1 VLASNRQ
8 SPSDLAQN
16 NQQLTNPTGIMG
28 LYLQAVQRQHAEE
41 GLNRAMGGI
50 AAAFAPPGQQAMWG
64 RQFDVPQQDPA
75 GIMGNI
81 MALQQN
87 QMAMQG
93 RQQML
98 NNLPQIA
105 KDMGITP
112 AQAQAEYLADPQG
125 FMSAVL
131 TSQGLGAGANTA
143 MGQMKAAQ
151 RAWQANHPNEP
162 LPWDPGDPESYRA
175 YAATNAMD
183 KKNTQEQVN
192 AGLEEAPDAI
202 RSNQNMRDK
211 LQWLND
217 HPAATQAALKNQLGL
232 VSLQG
237 WAGIGDQDKAQALN
251 IINYLKSNLY
261 AGEFKNTK
269 NIRSQAEATNLGNS
283 ASMLGSGTL
292 PPEQATGEISRLLT
306 DANTNLANS
315 KARGG
320 QTLTPQEWAAANPL
334 YKDKGKFA
342 AGATVQ
348 NDLRNNPGG
357 YADVPSG
364 ASYIAPDGTV
374 RTKA

>member
-1 VLASNRQ
+1 
-8 SPSDLAQN
+8 
-16 NQQLTNPTGIMG
+16 MG
-28 LYLQAVQRQHAEE
+28 LYLQAVQRAHAEDTFNR
-41 GLNRAMGGI
+41 GLSMI
-50 AAAFAPPGQQAMWG
+50 AAANAPPGQAGVWMHSM
-64 RQFDVPQQDPA
+64 DNLSQDPT
-75 GIMGNI
+75 GMMGNI
-81 MALQQN
+81 MKLQQY
-87 QMAMQG
+87 QYEQQG
-93 RQQML
+93 RQQMM

-112 AQAQAEYLADPQG
+112 AQAQAEYLADQQG

-192 AGLEEAPDAI
+192 AGIEEAPDAI
-202 RSNQNMRDK
+202 RSNQNMVEK
-211 LQWLND
+211 LDWLNK
-217 HPAATQAALKNQLGL
+217 HQAAAQFALTHPWAAGAEGYTGMGNQDN
-232 VSLQG
+232 
-237 WAGIGDQDKAQALN
+237 ATAAN
-251 IINYLKSNLY
+251 IIQYLKSNQY

-269 NIRSQAEATNLGNS
+269 NIRSQTEASTLGNS
-283 ASMLGSGTL
+283 ASMLSSGTM
-292 PPEQATGEISRLLT
+292 PPDQAMGEIKRLLN
-306 DANTNLANS
+306 DAQTNLANS

-357 YADVPSG
+357 YADLPSG
-364 ASYIAPDGTV
+364 ASYVAPDGTV
-374 RTKA
+374 RTKT